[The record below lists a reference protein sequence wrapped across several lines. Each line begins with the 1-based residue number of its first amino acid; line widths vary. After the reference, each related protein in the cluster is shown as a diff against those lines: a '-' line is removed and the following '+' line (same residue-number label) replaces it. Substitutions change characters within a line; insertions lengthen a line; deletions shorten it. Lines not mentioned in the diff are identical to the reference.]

1 MADKGGVTTA
11 DTARIAEA
19 AEILWSNWQGGTQF
33 GGLAPECRPRSR
45 EEGYAVQ
52 RAIARRSGDAMVGWK
67 IAATSTAGQKHIA
80 ASGPLAGRLHARRV
94 HFGDA
99 TFSLRGNIMRVAEAE
114 FTFRM
119 GRDLP
124 KGAADL
130 SVAEV
135 MGAVTSAHPAIE
147 LPDSRYAD
155 FVKAGEPQLVADT
168 ACAGLL
174 AIGPPFPAVWRDTD
188 LVDHA
193 VTVLTDGRVAAT
205 GTGRAV
211 LGDPRVALAWLAN
224 EVRLY
229 ADGLKEGDY
238 VTTGT
243 CVVPVPIAPGETVVA
258 DYGRLGRLRVQ
269 LV

>member
-1 MADKGGVTTA
+1 MADKGGATTG
-11 DTARIAEA
+11 DEARIAEA
-19 AEILWSNWQGGTQF
+19 ANVLWANWRGGSQF
-33 GGLAPECRPRSR
+33 DGLPPECRPQSR

-52 RAIARRSGDAMVGWK
+52 RQIAKRSGDAMVGWK
-67 IAATSTAGQKHIA
+67 IAATSTAGQRHIA
-80 ASGPLAGRLHARRV
+80 ASGPLAGRLHSRRV
-94 HFGDA
+94 HFGNA

-114 FTFRM
+114 FAFRI

-124 KGAADL
+124 RAGGGL
-130 SVAEV
+130 SVKDV
-135 MGAVTSAHPAIE
+135 MDAVTSAHPAIE

-168 ACAGLL
+168 ACAGVL
-174 AIGPPFPAVWRDTD
+174 AIGPPFPAVWRDID
-188 LVDHA
+188 LVEHG
-193 VTVLTDGRVAAT
+193 VNVRKDGRVVAT

-224 EVRLY
+224 EVDRY

-243 CVVPVPIAPGETVVA
+243 CVVPVPIGPGETIVA

-269 LV
+269 LI